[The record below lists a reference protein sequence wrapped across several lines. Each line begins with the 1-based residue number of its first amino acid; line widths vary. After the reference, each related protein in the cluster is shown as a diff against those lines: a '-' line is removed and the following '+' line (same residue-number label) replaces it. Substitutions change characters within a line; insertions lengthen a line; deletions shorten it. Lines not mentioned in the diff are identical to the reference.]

1 LNKSG
6 PRISGGSQVKDDLSK
21 KARSKS
27 MSKISKQVENWEDAD
42 QAIRRMGEIIIALEE
57 ASGKLTLK
65 VNKLKENAK
74 QGAAGL
80 ESERKYL
87 EEQITHFCES
97 QKAEFAKK
105 RSKTLNFGLIGF
117 RVTTSVSIPRDKGKL
132 ADLIAALKHL
142 RLESCIN
149 MEEKINRDQIS
160 ALDELSIAKLGLK
173 KAVKDS
179 FRIQPNLEKIQEP
192 GHAG

>member
-1 LNKSG
+1 MKQMN
-6 PRISGGSQVKDDLSK
+6 R
-21 KARSKS
+21 
-27 MSKISKQVENWEDAD
+27 QVENWEDAD
-42 QAIRRMGEIIIALEE
+42 QALRRMGEIIIALEE
-57 ASGKLTLK
+57 VNGELTLK

-105 RSKTLNFGLIGF
+105 RSRTLNFGLIGF
-117 RVTTSVSIPRDKGKL
+117 RVTTSVSIPRDKSKL

-142 RLESCIN
+142 HLERCIN
-149 MEEKINRDQIS
+149 MEEKVNRDQIGT
-160 ALDELSIAKLGLK
+160 LDESSIAKLGLK
-173 KAVKDS
+173 KTVKDS
-179 FRIQPNLEKIQEP
+179 FRIQPNLEKIQELE
-192 GHAG
+192 HAG